1 MKELDIREII
11 ASRAPGLLGKYPPV
25 VERLVISCLGRLL
38 RVEEI
43 NSQIR
48 RHGESSGLAF
58 VDEVFEELNFSYYLS
73 SIDRQ
78 KIPSEGKL
86 IVVANHPLGALDGL
100 ALLRAVCD
108 VRADTKI
115 ITNEVLMVFENL
127 ADFFLPYNV
136 FSAQTQKEHVARIG
150 ESLLAEEA
158 VLFFP
163 AAEVSR
169 LSWKGI
175 RDPRWLNGPV
185 YFAKKYDV
193 PVLPVYVRG
202 RNSLLFY
209 IISLLNKRF
218 STLLL
223 PREIFNKRGRSLRFV
238 VGDPIPGAVFSSSMI
253 KGRVLTR
260 LLRKQTYLL
269 AHKKR
274 SIIFKTEKTIIHP
287 VDRRQLK
294 RELASST
301 LLGRTSDGKKIY
313 LVDFNNAHRVMRE
326 IARLREQTFRKVGE
340 GTGLKLDLDRFDRHY
355 QHIVLWDDDALEIIG
370 SYRVGNCRQ
379 VIDGHGLDG
388 LYTNTLFKYAAAA
401 APILDQALELGRSF
415 VQPKYWKSNALDYLW
430 QGIGA
435 YVVNHPEVN
444 YLLGPVS
451 ISNTYTEQAKALLV
465 YFYQIWFPGD
475 PALAPHVSPFRIS
488 QYQQEELAGL
498 FPRRDFREEL
508 RKLKESLKVLGFS
521 IPVLYKQYSELCEEG
536 GVSFIEFGVD
546 KDFGDCVDGLILVHL
561 DKLKA
566 NKRERYITIN
576 QGA

>member
-1 MKELDIREII
+1 MKELEIREII
-11 ASRAPGLLGKYPPV
+11 ASRVPGFLGKYPLF
-25 VERLVISCLGRLL
+25 VERLVIHCLGRLL
-38 RVEEI
+38 REEEI
-43 NSQIR
+43 NSCIR
-48 RHGESSGLAF
+48 KHGEASGLAF
-58 VDEVFEELNFSYYLS
+58 IDEVFEEFNFSYFLS
-73 SIDRQ
+73 SIDRN

-100 ALLRAVCD
+100 ALLRAISD

-115 ITNEVLMVFENL
+115 ITNDVLMVFENL
-127 ADFFLPYNV
+127 ASLFLPYNV

-169 LSWKGI
+169 LTWKGI
-175 RDPRWLNGPV
+175 RDPKWLNGPV

-193 PVLPVYVRG
+193 PVLPVYVKG

-209 IISLLNKRF
+209 LVSLLNKKF

-223 PREIFNKRGRSLRFV
+223 PREIFNKQGKSLRFI
-238 VGDPIPGAVFSSSMI
+238 VGDPIPGAVFKSSLI
-253 KGRVLTR
+253 KSRVMTR

-269 AHKKR
+269 ARKKR
-274 SIIFKTEKTIIHP
+274 STIFKTEKTIIHP
-287 VDRRQLK
+287 VDRKQIK
-294 RELASST
+294 SELASST
-301 LLGRTSDGKKIY
+301 LLGRTSDGKKIF
-313 LVDFNNAHRVMRE
+313 LVEFEGAHRVMRE

-340 GTGLKLDLDRFDRHY
+340 GTGLKLDLDRFDRYY

-379 VIDGHGLDG
+379 VISGHGLDG
-388 LYTNTLFKYAAAA
+388 LYTNTLFKYSPAAV
-401 APILDQALELGRSF
+401 PILEEALELGRSF
-415 VQPKYWKSNALDYLW
+415 VQIKYWKSNALDYLW

-451 ISNTYTEQAKALLV
+451 ISNNYTEQAKELLV
-465 YFYQIWFPGD
+465 YFYQTWFPGD

-488 QYQQEELAGL
+488 QLHQEELAAL
-498 FPRRDFREEL
+498 FPRQDFREEL
-508 RKLKESLKVLGFS
+508 RKLKDALKVLGFS

-536 GVSFIEFGVD
+536 GISFIDFGVD
-546 KDFGDCVDGLILVHL
+546 KDFGGCVDGLILVHL
-561 DKLKA
+561 DKLKQ

-576 QGA
+576 Q

>member
-100 ALLRAVCD
+100 ALLRAICD

-370 SYRVGNCRQ
+370 SYRVGNCRL
-379 VIDGHGLDG
+379 VINGHGLNG
-388 LYTNTLFKYAAAA
+388 LYTNTLFKYSPAA

>member
-100 ALLRAVCD
+100 ALLRAICD

-326 IARLREQTFRKVGE
+326 IARLRSRPSA
-340 GTGLKLDLDRFDRHY
+340 R
-355 QHIVLWDDDALEIIG
+355 
-370 SYRVGNCRQ
+370 
-379 VIDGHGLDG
+379 
-388 LYTNTLFKYAAAA
+388 
-401 APILDQALELGRSF
+401 
-415 VQPKYWKSNALDYLW
+415 
-430 QGIGA
+430 
-435 YVVNHPEVN
+435 
-444 YLLGPVS
+444 
-451 ISNTYTEQAKALLV
+451 
-465 YFYQIWFPGD
+465 
-475 PALAPHVSPFRIS
+475 
-488 QYQQEELAGL
+488 
-498 FPRRDFREEL
+498 
-508 RKLKESLKVLGFS
+508 
-521 IPVLYKQYSELCEEG
+521 
-536 GVSFIEFGVD
+536 
-546 KDFGDCVDGLILVHL
+546 
-561 DKLKA
+561 
-566 NKRERYITIN
+566 
-576 QGA
+576 